1 MLPIVGV
8 RFLLTLCVCMFACV
22 LASKTRPTYFCGTK
36 LRNLTTL
43 SKKYGL
49 RNERSVLIVRYIYW
63 ERVIIGVN
71 NKLDN
76 GDFKSLAAPSNC
88 KWKILIIKIYSV
100 TLRCS
105 SPPSPLSPPP
115 TSGSLIH
122 FILCFHFNSWL
133 LFNHKHTRT
142 GARAVGTHLLTL
154 RARQKG
160 GKCNISCSM
169 KYMRAWRQELSHE
182 NRSFLPYVIS
192 LRFYC

>member
-36 LRNLTTL
+36 LRNLTIL

-49 RNERSVLIVRYIYW
+49 RNEKSVLIVRYIYW
-63 ERVIIGVN
+63 ERVIVGVN

-115 TSGSLIH
+115 PQALLFTLYFA
-122 FILCFHFNSWL
+122 FILIVDSCSVTSTHEQARVRLAHIYWHFAL
-133 LFNHKHTRT
+133 DR
-142 GARAVGTHLLTL
+142 
-154 RARQKG
+154 KG
-160 GKCNISCSM
+160 GNATFHAPWNICARGDRNYPM
-169 KYMRAWRQELSHE
+169 KIDPFCLTWSRYD
-182 NRSFLPYVIS
+182 
-192 LRFYC
+192 FYC